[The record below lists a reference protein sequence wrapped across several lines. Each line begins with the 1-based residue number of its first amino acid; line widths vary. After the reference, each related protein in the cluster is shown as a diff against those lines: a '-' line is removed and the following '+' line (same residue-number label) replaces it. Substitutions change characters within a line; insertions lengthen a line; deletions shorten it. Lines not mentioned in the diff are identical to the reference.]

1 MSGLGRA
8 DVGQREPDALPLLSM
23 SMFEGRAAMKRA
35 FVLLG
40 GALIIDGCGQQAASQ
55 QSSAVNETNAAAPS
69 ANAVVAGG
77 EGSGQSIVDS
87 AGATVGFVTGMLD
100 ATGLKLD
107 INVYRLPPG
116 KHGMHLHEVG
126 KCDPPDFVSAVA
138 HWNPLNKHHG
148 HQNPQGPHEGD
159 LGNID
164 VGADGRVHVTRMI
177 PVPGPGQRRLVDL
190 SATGLSLVIH
200 KNVDDEKTDPSGNSG
215 DPIACG
221 VVIPG

>member
-1 MSGLGRA
+1 
-8 DVGQREPDALPLLSM
+8 
-23 SMFEGRAAMKRA
+23 MKRA

-40 GALIIDGCGQQAASQ
+40 GPLIIAGCGQQAASQ
-55 QSSAVNETNAAAPS
+55 QQSTAVNETNAAAPS
-69 ANAVVAGG
+69 ANAVVAAG
-77 EGSGQSIVDS
+77 EGSGHSIVDS

-100 ATGLKLD
+100 AQGLKLD
-107 INVYRLPPG
+107 INIYRLPRG

-177 PVPGPGQRRLVDL
+177 PVPGADQRRLADL

-200 KNVDDEKTDPSGNSG
+200 KSADNEKTDPSGNSG

-221 VVIPG
+221 VIVPGVSSTAHSV

>member
-1 MSGLGRA
+1 
-8 DVGQREPDALPLLSM
+8 
-23 SMFEGRAAMKRA
+23 MKRISL
-35 FVLLG
+35 LLG
-40 GALIIDGCGQQAASQ
+40 GALIVAGCGPQAPNQQAT
-55 QSSAVNETNAAAPS
+55 AVNGTNAAAPGP
-69 ANAVVAGG
+69 NVVVQAS
-77 EGSGQSIVDS
+77 ESSGHSIVDT
-87 AGATVGFVTGMLD
+87 AGATVGFVT
-100 ATGLKLD
+100 ATLNTNGLKLD
-107 INVYRLPPG
+107 INVYRLPRG
-116 KHGMHLHEVG
+116 QHGMHLHEVG

-177 PVPGPGQRRLVDL
+177 PVPGADQRRLADL

-200 KNVDDEKTDPSGNSG
+200 KSADNEKTDPSGNSG

-221 VVIPG
+221 VIVPGVSSTAHSV

>member
-1 MSGLGRA
+1 
-8 DVGQREPDALPLLSM
+8 M

-40 GALIIDGCGQQAASQ
+40 GPLIIAGCGQQAASQ
-55 QSSAVNETNAAAPS
+55 QSTAVNETNAAAPS
-69 ANAVVAGG
+69 ANAVVAAG
-77 EGSGQSIVDS
+77 EGSGHSIVDS

-100 ATGLKLD
+100 AQGLKLD
-107 INVYRLPPG
+107 INIYRLPRG

-148 HQNPQGPHEGD
+148 HGNPQGPHEGD

-177 PVPGPGQRRLVDL
+177 PVPGAGQRRLADL
-190 SATGLSLVIH
+190 STTGLSLVIH
-200 KNVDDEKTDPSGNSG
+200 KNADDEKTDPSGNSG
-215 DPIACG
+215 VPIACG
-221 VVIPG
+221 LVVPG